1 MKYKSIKKPDKC
13 PECSSNKIAELQY
26 GLPVF
31 SPNLEKKIN
40 ENNIVLGGCCVSGND
55 PVWKCIDCGTDIFKM
70 KIDLEGSAN

>member
-13 PECSSNKIAELQY
+13 PECGSGKIAEILY

-31 SPNLEKKIN
+31 SPGLEKKIN
-40 ENNIVLGGCCVSGND
+40 EDKITLGGCCVSGNE
-55 PVWKCIDCGTDIFKM
+55 PSWNCIDCGTTIFKM